1 MRILIVIGELNH
13 RCGPSVH
20 ATRLVRELLA
30 LGHEPFL
37 CHSTPPGEAEERLVQ
52 EFTDTLLPLSH
63 RHPLSPRLALEFG
76 RHLRRVKP
84 DVVVFRLPTAIFNLS
99 HVASS
104 LGVSTLYMAGNV
116 LAYNAKWMQ
125 RTLPWL
131 CNRSIDMLAGCSWEV
146 VRTFVEAGYRGPT
159 RRIPLGVEWP
169 TPDQLYASRLRI
181 RNELGYSSGEVVFC
195 TVGRL
200 VPDKRQIHVLQACRE
215 LRRRGRPFRLI
226 VVGDGVA
233 RHDLESYA
241 RANGLESS
249 VQFVGW
255 QPSVFPFLAAADA
268 FVFHSTDTAEG
279 LGAVNL
285 EAAAVGLP
293 LVLADLRCL
302 REIWPNGDGVMFA
315 PVGEAN
321 AFADCMERL
330 IRDMQLRQA
339 LGAAAAAKVREE
351 YSCSA
356 MGQAYIEAFGEIM
369 A

>member
-1 MRILIVIGELNH
+1 MTPVGAAEPALIGEF
-13 RCGPSVH
+13 G
-20 ATRLVRELLA
+20 
-30 LGHEPFL
+30 
-37 CHSTPPGEAEERLVQ
+37 
-52 EFTDTLLPLSH
+52 DKLLPLRP
-63 RHPLSPRLALEFG
+63 RHPLDPRVPNDF
-76 RHLRRVKP
+76 RQHLSAVRP
-84 DVVVFRLPTAIFNLS
+84 HVVVFKLQTAMYNLS
-99 HVASS
+99 HVAKST
-104 LGVSTLYMAGNV
+104 GASTLYMAGNV
-116 LAYNAKWMQ
+116 LQYNAKWMQ

-159 RRIPLGVEWP
+159 KRIPLGVEWP

-181 RNELGYSSGEVVFC
+181 RSELGYSSGEVVFC

-255 QPSVFPFLAAADA
+255 QSDVFPFLAAADA

-302 REIWPNGDGVMFA
+302 REVWPDGDAVMFA
-315 PVGEAN
+315 PVGQAE
-321 AFADCMERL
+321 AFADSMDRL
-330 IRDMQLRQA
+330 IQSPELRHS
-339 LGAAAAAKVREE
+339 LGSTSSAKVRNEH
-351 YSCSA
+351 SCSA
-356 MGQAYIEAFGEIM
+356 MAQAYIEAFGEIT